1 VLDSRKTNC
10 PVFLVVPRVRRGQR
24 QGQTPVQVAML
35 ASIGDAVGAPAAL
48 VLPKKCPS
56 SSAVDSTS
64 PQDPLLPPFFPP
76 FPPLPPP
83 SPTFPPAPLV
93 ACRRPLFPT
102 EAWSSIPRE
111 YLYRL

>member
-1 VLDSRKTNC
+1 
-10 PVFLVVPRVRRGQR
+10 
-24 QGQTPVQVAML
+24 ML

-83 SPTFPPAPLV
+83 FPLPLSLHAGDRFSPQKHGLAF
-93 ACRRPLFPT
+93 R
-102 EAWSSIPRE
+102 ESIGCK
-111 YLYRL
+111 